1 MATARLREARRAHQ
15 DPDTTPGPPA
25 LPTIFSRANK
35 CLSLGQIPEGSG
47 DYPQCFQT
55 TIQIRSAG
63 EKLRSSAFGR

>member
-55 TIQIRSAG
+55 TILILTEAV
-63 EKLRSSAFGR
+63 K